1 MLRAGFDVLQKIQIK
16 NYRSIAD
23 ASVDLQPFTIL
34 LGANGSGKSNLLRL
48 LEDLSEHPASNHAV
62 PLVRHRALTSTGTRI
77 GVTTSTAHYAYDSA
91 YTDQDKP
98 LELDNVRVF
107 SIDPAQVGGSEQ
119 LVPTPEVHWNGSGAI
134 QVLDD
139 LKTGDRED
147 LFNAIEQQLCTFIP
161 EIQKLSFA
169 PGKGNKSLQVREA
182 GIPTPVPVL
191 DLSEGTRLV
200 LTLLT
205 IVHQE
210 RKPSIICIE
219 DLDRG
224 LHPALFGKIVEVC
237 RALVRAPGA
246 PQIIA
251 TTHNP
256 YVVDQFIDDEDSV
269 VLVEKVDASTTFTT
283 LRQRLESL
291 GVDKTSDT
299 LGGIWYSG
307 LVGGVPVVPTKHL
320 PPSPAPKA
328 G

>member
-1 MLRAGFDVLQKIQIK
+1 MLRAGFDVLQTIQIK

-48 LEDLSEHPASNHAV
+48 LFDLGSIPNGIAFA
-62 PLVRHRALTSTGTRI
+62 RHLRTPDATGQIVLTSSAGRTVREDI
-77 GVTTSTAHYAYDSA
+77 GWPQS
-91 YTDQDKP
+91 KP
-98 LELDNVRVF
+98 LELAKVRVF
-107 SIDPAQVGGSEQ
+107 SIDPAQIGGSEQ
-119 LVPTPEVHWNGSGAI
+119 LVPAPEVGSNGAGAI

-147 LFNAIEQQLCTFIP
+147 LFDTIERQLRTFIP

-182 GIPTPVPVL
+182 GIPTPVPVR

-219 DLDRG
+219 DLDHG

-283 LRQRLESL
+283 LRERLESL
-291 GVDKTSDT
+291 GLDKTADT
-299 LGGIWYSG
+299 FGGIWYSG

>member
-1 MLRAGFDVLQKIQIK
+1 MLRAGCDVLQKIQIK

-23 ASVDLQPFTIL
+23 ASVELQPFTVL

-48 LEDLSEHPASNHAV
+48 LDEMSHGVGLVPHRCKPEGRPRIDLS
-62 PLVRHRALTSTGTRI
+62 TSTGR
-77 GVTTSTAHYAYDSA
+77 GVYADGWVGSQPGLVGA
-91 YTDQDKP
+91 P
-98 LELDNVRVF
+98 PPELANVRVF
-107 SIDPAQVGGSEQ
+107 SIDPAQIGGSEQ
-119 LVPTPEVHWNGSGAI
+119 LVPAPEVRSNGSGAI
-134 QVLDD
+134 QVLDA

-147 LFNAIEQQLCTFIP
+147 LFDTIERQLCTFIP
-161 EIQKLSFA
+161 EIRKLSFA
-169 PGKGNKSLQVREA
+169 PGSGNKSLQVREA
-182 GIPTPVPVL
+182 GIPTPVPVQ
-191 DLSEGTRLV
+191 DLSEGTRIV

-219 DLDRG
+219 DLDHG

-237 RALVRAPGA
+237 RALVRTAGA

-269 VLVEKVDASTTFTT
+269 VIVEKVDASTTFTT
-283 LRQRLESL
+283 LRERLQGL
-291 GVDKTSDT
+291 DKSADT

-307 LVGGVPVVPTKHL
+307 LVGGVPVVPVKHL
-320 PPSPAPKA
+320 PPSPARKA

>member
-1 MLRAGFDVLQKIQIK
+1 MLRAGCDVLQKIQIK

-23 ASVDLQPFTIL
+23 ASVELQPFTVL

-48 LEDLSEHPASNHAV
+48 LHGLSHAGGG
-62 PLVRHRALTSTGTRI
+62 PLERHLRMPDVKGRIELTTSTGRSI
-77 GVTTSTAHYAYDSA
+77 YEDGLRLGAL
-91 YTDQDKP
+91 
-98 LELDNVRVF
+98 LEDPPPELANVRVF
-107 SIDPAQVGGSEQ
+107 SIDPAQIAGSESV
-119 LVPTPEVHWNGSGAI
+119 VPAPEVHRNGSGAI
-134 QVLDD
+134 QVLDA
-139 LKTGDRED
+139 LKTGDHED
-147 LFNAIEQQLCTFIP
+147 LFDTIERQLCTFIP
-161 EIQKLSFA
+161 EIRKLSFA
-169 PGKGNKSLQVREA
+169 PGSGNKSLQVREA
-182 GIPTPVPVL
+182 GIPTPVPVQ
-191 DLSEGTRLV
+191 DLSEGTRIV

-219 DLDRG
+219 DLDHG

-237 RALVRAPGA
+237 RALVRTAGA

-269 VLVEKVDASTTFTT
+269 VIVEKVDASTTFTT
-283 LRQRLESL
+283 LRERLQGL
-291 GVDKTSDT
+291 DKSADT

-307 LVGGVPVVPTKHL
+307 LVGGVPVVPVKHL
-320 PPSPAPKA
+320 PPSPARKA

>member
-23 ASVDLQPFTIL
+23 ASVDLQPFTVL

-48 LEDLSEHPASNHAV
+48 LDDLSHSTDRVLA
-62 PLVRHRALTSTGTRI
+62 RHLRLPQTRRRI
-77 GVTTSTAHYAYDSA
+77 DLTTSAGLNAFEDGWA
-91 YTDQDKP
+91 EGGRP
-98 LELDNVRVF
+98 PELANVRVF
-107 SIDPAQVGGSEQ
+107 SIDPAQIAGSEQ
-119 LVPTPEVHWNGSGAI
+119 LVAWPEVQPNGSGAI
-134 QVLDD
+134 QVLDA
-139 LKTGDRED
+139 LKTGDHED
-147 LFNAIEQQLCTFIP
+147 LFDTIERQLCTFIP

-169 PGKGNKSLQVREA
+169 PGSGNKSLQVREA
-182 GIPTPVPVL
+182 GIPTPVPVR
-191 DLSEGTRLV
+191 DLSEGTRIV

-205 IVHQE
+205 IAHQE
-210 RKPSIICIE
+210 RKPSIICLE
-219 DLDRG
+219 DLDHG

-237 RALVRAPGA
+237 RALVRTAGA

-269 VLVEKVDASTTFTT
+269 VIVEKVDASTTFTT
-283 LRQRLESL
+283 LRARLQGL
-291 GVDKTSDT
+291 GRSADT

-320 PPSPAPKA
+320 PPSPARKV